1 MIFIIVD
8 DLLVE
13 LQKLCN
19 VTFLSLN
26 LIMILFL
33 AVTKLQLKQPA
44 DSVIKFKENLVVM
57 GLFLFL

>member
-1 MIFIIVD
+1 LIFIIVD